1 MLFSSQPAEFC
12 GRRAFHKSTMPA
24 SSAHAVLFVAL
35 ACIAGRVACWQQSQY
50 QVGFCAAP
58 LPRLRSGTKFASSL
72 PDCVQSPSFVPARN
86 IVPALGPSVSLRSRG
101 GRASTICMSGAGGEP
116 NLMNQELY
124 TEKAFE
130 ALQRLPGIADN
141 FKQQFLEVDLLLY
154 SLLQDETCQRILSK
168 AAGKGAFSSLM
179 QQMVRGYEEHL
190 RTLPSVTGATGQQK
204 VAAPSLTAALKDAN
218 SSKMRLKDDFIS
230 VEHML
235 MACVK
240 EPRIRSSGVL
250 QKYGISDGAIETAV
264 EDVRK
269 GQRVTSRNPEAT
281 YEALNKYGRD
291 LTEEAKAG

>member
-1 MLFSSQPAEFC
+1 MVHTQ
-12 GRRAFHKSTMPA
+12 
-24 SSAHAVLFVAL
+24 
-35 ACIAGRVACWQQSQY
+35 
-50 QVGFCAAP
+50 
-58 LPRLRSGTKFASSL
+58 
-72 PDCVQSPSFVPARN
+72 
-86 IVPALGPSVSLRSRG
+86 
-101 GRASTICMSGAGGEP
+101 
-116 NLMNQELY
+116 
-124 TEKAFE
+124 
-130 ALQRLPGIADN
+130 
-141 FKQQFLEVDLLLY
+141 VDLLLY

-269 GQRVTSRNPEAT
+269 GQRETSRNPEAT

-291 LTEEAKAG
+291 LTEEAKAGRLDPVIGRDEEIRRTIQILSRRTKNNPVLLGEPGVGKTAVAEGLAQRIVANDVPASLQGRKVFSLDLGALVAGAKFRGDFEERLKAVINEA